1 MLTPQVKMVTGDIIC
16 VERLKVYIDM
26 QHCDLLS
33 DSRDLKK
40 KKRGCVSG
48 IYFSLFFGL
57 KTCRSLYLFFT
68 ALQANTRAYRFY
80 MKSS

>member
-40 KKRGCVSG
+40 KNVAVSVTF
-48 IYFSLFFGL
+48 ILVYFL
-57 KTCRSLYLFFT
+57 
-68 ALQANTRAYRFY
+68 A
-80 MKSS
+80 